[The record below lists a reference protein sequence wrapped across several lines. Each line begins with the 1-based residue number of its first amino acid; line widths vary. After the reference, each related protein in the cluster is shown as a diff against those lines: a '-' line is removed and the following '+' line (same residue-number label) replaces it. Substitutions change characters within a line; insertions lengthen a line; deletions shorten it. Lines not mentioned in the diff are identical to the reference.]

1 MLKITNIINEN
12 MIGVCGD
19 KTCCIEGSDLMQ
31 IKVIPAIPLR
41 DFYNKHLEGIRGMNI
56 GKHFDYINTFQIAS
70 TKMTKTDRLILKE
83 LEIGDVF
90 TFDISINILSSIDSN
105 EGSNTCREIPDI
117 KNCLY
122 SNLRKYRDNDCIDR
136 IVTTALQNADRYSF
150 NYNAPRTFKEL
161 KALVNKMS
169 EDNLSEATADM
180 YTQWQYVCL
189 DNDFTNFD
197 FDNYFYYN
205 QDLVERDNALFELS
219 ALGYFKH
226 NPIPLNLDLPKYF
239 KNVIDKTHYLDFD
252 RKCLF

>member
-1 MLKITNIINEN
+1 
-12 MIGVCGD
+12 
-19 KTCCIEGSDLMQ
+19 MQ

-90 TFDISINILSSIDSN
+90 TFDISINILSSIDRN

-150 NYNAPRTFKEL
+150 NYNAPRTFREL

-180 YTQWQYVCL
+180 YTQGIKL
-189 DNDFTNFD
+189 
-197 FDNYFYYN
+197 
-205 QDLVERDNALFELS
+205 LS
-219 ALGYFKH
+219 ATEANVNTIEG
-226 NPIPLNLDLPKYF
+226 DLMRNIGMSF
-239 KNVIDKTHYLDFD
+239 
-252 RKCLF
+252 CLYGINKMCTLWLSINGRI